1 MAGTTRPEPAP
12 GMMAFMDHPLDA
24 AIALAPQADGTL
36 LGHTHPAYANMVGP
50 YGGITA
56 AQALNAVLQS
66 PARLGEPVALTV
78 NFCAALADG
87 AFTAQARAV
96 RTNRSTQHWTVDL
109 QQAGEVV
116 ATATVFTALRRD
128 TWADDEH
135 RMPEV
140 PAPEDLPRAR
150 AAAPVA
156 WLQRYE
162 MRLVEGAIPA
172 AWDGAEHH
180 DSTTR
185 LWVRDDPPRRLDP
198 AALAALC
205 DVFFPRIWR
214 RRATPVPVG
223 TVSLTVY
230 FHATAPQLLET
241 ATGYLLGQARGQAFC
256 NGYFDQTGQ
265 LWNAAGHLL
274 ATTHQLVYYKE

>member
-140 PAPEDLPRAR
+140 PAPEDLPR
-150 AAAPVA
+150 V
-156 WLQRYE
+156 
-162 MRLVEGAIPA
+162 
-172 AWDGAEHH
+172 
-180 DSTTR
+180 
-185 LWVRDDPPRRLDP
+185 LDH

-223 TVSLTVY
+223 TVSMTVY
-230 FHATAPQLLET
+230 FHADAAQLA
-241 ATGYLLGQARGQAFC
+241 ATCSGFLFAQAKAQAFRG
-256 NGYFDQTGQ
+256 GYFDQTGQ
-265 LWNAAGHLL
+265 LWNRAGELL
-274 ATTHQLVYYKE
+274 ATTHQVVYYKA

>member
-156 WLQRYE
+156 CATRCGWWKARS
-162 MRLVEGAIPA
+162 RPPGTAP
-172 AWDGAEHH
+172 
-180 DSTTR
+180 STTTA
-185 LWVRDDPPRRLDP
+185 PRACGCATTRRVCWTTPRWQRCATSSSLASG
-198 AALAALC
+198 AAA
-205 DVFFPRIWR
+205 R
-214 RRATPVPVG
+214 RRC
-223 TVSLTVY
+223 
-230 FHATAPQLLET
+230 
-241 ATGYLLGQARGQAFC
+241 R
-256 NGYFDQTGQ
+256 
-265 LWNAAGHLL
+265 
-274 ATTHQLVYYKE
+274 